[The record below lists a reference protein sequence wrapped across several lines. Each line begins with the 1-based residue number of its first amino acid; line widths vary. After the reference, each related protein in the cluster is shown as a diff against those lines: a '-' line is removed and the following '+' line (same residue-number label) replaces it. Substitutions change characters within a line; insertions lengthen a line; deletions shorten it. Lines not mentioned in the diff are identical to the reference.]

1 MPEKRRIQLTFA
13 MSSPEQKR
21 AWELLQAIP
30 KGRRTKEICR
40 LICGGSDNTVTL
52 GEIRAVIREELQ
64 NVSVLKTEEVKKDAD
79 ETEEGEIGDGCLDFM
94 SALNGGVESD

>member
-1 MPEKRRIQLTFA
+1 

-21 AWELLQAIP
+21 AWEVLQAIP

-64 NVSVLKTEEVKKDAD
+64 NVSVVKTEESKKDAD
-79 ETEEGEIGDGCLDFM
+79 ETEEGEIGDGFLDFM
-94 SALNGGVESD
+94 SALNGGDDSD

>member
-21 AWELLQAIP
+21 AWEVLQAIP

-52 GEIRAVIREELQ
+52 GEIRP
-64 NVSVLKTEEVKKDAD
+64 
-79 ETEEGEIGDGCLDFM
+79 
-94 SALNGGVESD
+94 

>member
-21 AWELLQAIP
+21 AWEVLQAIP

-64 NVSVLKTEEVKKDAD
+64 NVSVVKTEESKKDAD
-79 ETEEGEIGDGCLDFM
+79 ETEEGEIGDGFLDFM
-94 SALNGGVESD
+94 SALNGGDDSD

>member
-13 MSSPEQKR
+13 MSSPEQKQ
-21 AWELLQAIP
+21 AWEVLQAIP

-64 NVSVLKTEEVKKDAD
+64 NVSVVKTEEVKKDAD
-79 ETEEGEIGDGCLDFM
+79 ETEEGEIGDGFLDFM

>member
-13 MSSPEQKR
+13 MSSAEQKR

-40 LICGGSDNTVTL
+40 LICRGSDNTVTL

-64 NVSVLKTEEVKKDAD
+64 NVSVVKTEAVKEDAD
-79 ETEEGEIGDGCLDFM
+79 ETEEGEIGGGFLDFM
-94 SALNGGVESD
+94 SALNGGDDSD

>member
-21 AWELLQAIP
+21 AWEVLQAIP

-64 NVSVLKTEEVKKDAD
+64 NVSVVKTEEVKKDAD
-79 ETEEGEIGDGCLDFM
+79 ETEEGEIGDGFLDFM
-94 SALNGGVESD
+94 SALNGGDDSD